1 VSNEPHLV
9 AEVASALYEADLRS
23 KALHFFEPLLSIP
36 DILDSAALLAAGRCY
51 LEAGDKRQ
59 AEECFGAAIDA
70 DESNDEA
77 SIDARYE
84 LAKMY
89 EAAREEQEA
98 YILVNEALRLQQDH
112 DDADEYNDYDEDMY
126 QDSDEENRNRH
137 GLGGI
142 RKGRSRNGRAPRPLK
157 PRAPRPLKPKPSNL
171 QNETTKV
178 RRPRPRRKVF
188 GRTEEVTLEE
198 RRRAEELAAAWRTV
212 HSTRVSHH
220 ANADQVGPSG
230 AFMQAAK
237 ELVDDFRSCK
247 GFYSWE
253 KYLTHLGIDEFKQV
267 YVSRNRN
274 LIEMKERLSHSK
286 YCKKRRVAALDKIT
300 DDSDCRPESIRTKY

>member
-1 VSNEPHLV
+1 M
-9 AEVASALYEADLRS
+9 ALRL
-23 KALHFFEPLLSIP
+23 FEPLLGIP
-36 DILDSAALLAAGRCY
+36 DVLDSAALLAAGRCY
-51 LEAGDKRQ
+51 LDAGDKRQ
-59 AEECFGAAIDA
+59 AEECFSAAIDA

-112 DDADEYNDYDEDMY
+112 DESEYEYDEDDM
-126 QDSDEENRNRH
+126 DEDLGSDDDTRNRA
-137 GLGGI
+137 
-142 RKGRSRNGRAPRPLK
+142 RKKQSRNSRAARPAK
-157 PRAPRPLKPKPSNL
+157 PRAPRTLKSKSSNTGKDGR
-171 QNETTKV
+171 EG

-188 GRTEEVTLEE
+188 GRTEEASLEE
-198 RRRAEELAAAWRTV
+198 KRRAEELAAAWRTI
-212 HSTRVSHH
+212 HSTRS
-220 ANADQVGPSG
+220 ATNGNDNPTAPSD

-237 ELVDDFRSCK
+237 ELIDDFRSCK

-253 KYLTHLGIDEFKQV
+253 KYLTHLGIDEDKQV
-267 YVSRNRN
+267 FVSRNRN

-286 YCKKRRVAALDKIT
+286 LVK
-300 DDSDCRPESIRTKY
+300 